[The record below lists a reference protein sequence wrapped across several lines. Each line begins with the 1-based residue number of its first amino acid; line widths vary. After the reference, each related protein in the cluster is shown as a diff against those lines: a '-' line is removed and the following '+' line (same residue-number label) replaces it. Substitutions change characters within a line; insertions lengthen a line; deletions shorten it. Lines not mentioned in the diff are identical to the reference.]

1 MMTIL
6 QTFLAIKN
14 APMMVSDRWSAVI
27 LTADIHSSCLH
38 IQKKKRKKCFLHSY
52 KQVSKIIFT
61 YKNTKKYMKEL
72 KLKIQSDLTKNT
84 ILVYNYC

>member
-6 QTFLAIKN
+6 QTFLTIKN

-38 IQKKKRKKCFLHSY
+38 IQKKKRKKAFY
-52 KQVSKIIFT
+52 IVTSK
-61 YKNTKKYMKEL
+61 
-72 KLKIQSDLTKNT
+72 
-84 ILVYNYC
+84 